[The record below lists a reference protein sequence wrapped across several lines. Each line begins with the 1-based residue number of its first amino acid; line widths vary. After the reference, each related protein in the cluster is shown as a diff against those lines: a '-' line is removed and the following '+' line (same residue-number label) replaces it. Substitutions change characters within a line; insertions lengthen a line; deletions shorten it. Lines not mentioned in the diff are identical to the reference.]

1 MNVKIE
7 VIKRYPFEST
17 ALIAKDLG
25 LKISQVYNIAWAY
38 KIHKDPIYLKT
49 AASGRYK
56 EGMRSGEAF
65 QFKPGHEPHNKGKKM
80 PAETYEKVK
89 KAMFKQG
96 HKPHNTKPIGTI
108 HNRADKTGRLYQYIK
123 IKDSHWELLQR
134 HVWTQAN
141 GEIPKG
147 CVVIFLDGNFMNCEL
162 SNLQVISRKENMAR
176 NTIQRYPAE
185 LQEIMKLTCKL
196 KRKTNGKQQTK

>member
-1 MNVKIE
+1 MTAE
-7 VIKRYPFEST
+7 VIRRYPFEST
-17 ALIAKDLG
+17 ALIAQDLG
-25 LKISQVYNIAWAY
+25 ISRSKVYNIAYRY
-38 KIHKDPIYLKT
+38 KLLKDPIYLKT

-108 HNRADKTGRLYQYIK
+108 HVRADKTGRLYQYVK

-141 GEIPKG
+141 GEIPAG
-147 CVVIFLDGNFMNCEL
+147 CVINFIDGNYLNCEL
-162 SNLQVISRKENMAR
+162 SNLQVKTRGEMAIM
-176 NTIQRYPAE
+176 NSIHRYPAE
-185 LQEIMKLTCKL
+185 VRDLIKLTNKL
-196 KRKTNGKQQTK
+196 KSKTNGKQQTK